1 MRQIVSGGEE
11 NEMRIW
17 FKMMKDNHLVKDMTV
32 TDESDETR
40 THKIFHALDEVC
52 YAFDLGK
59 PIWLESNVNEFKLH
73 AKTRFRQDSFI
84 ETVDFDYLEMH
95 VIEED

>member
-1 MRQIVSGGEE
+1 
-11 NEMRIW
+11 MRIW
-17 FKMMKDNHLVKDMTV
+17 LKIIKDNHLLRDLTV
-32 TDESDETR
+32 EDDSGETR
-40 THKIFHALDEVC
+40 THKIFAALEQAC

-59 PIWLESNVNEFKLH
+59 PIWLDSNVAEFKRL

-84 ETVDFDYLEMH
+84 EHIEFDFLELQ

>member
-1 MRQIVSGGEE
+1 
-11 NEMRIW
+11 MRIW
-17 FKMMKDNHLVKDMTV
+17 LKIVKDNHLLRDLTV
-32 TDESDETR
+32 EDDSGETR
-40 THKIFHALDEVC
+40 THKIFAALEQAC

-59 PIWLESNVNEFKLH
+59 PIWLDSNVAEFKRL

-84 ETVDFDYLEMH
+84 EHIEFDFLELQ